1 MLINGRFLGSRAYE
15 GVLLVY
21 NNAHDA
27 KRQQLA
33 EAVRSGVHGVSLVVL
48 AGGQKEH
55 FECFVGQ

>member
-1 MLINGRFLGSRAYE
+1 MLTNWRFLESRALE
-15 GVLLVY
+15 SVLLVY
-21 NNAHDA
+21 NNACV

-33 EAVRSGVHGVSLVVL
+33 EAVRSGVHCVSLVVL